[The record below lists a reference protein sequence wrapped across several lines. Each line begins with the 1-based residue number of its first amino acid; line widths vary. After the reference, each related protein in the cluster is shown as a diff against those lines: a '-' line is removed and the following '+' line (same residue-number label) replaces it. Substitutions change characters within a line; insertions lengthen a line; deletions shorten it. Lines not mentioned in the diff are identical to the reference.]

1 MCKGFLRQALHTN
14 LQECQSA
21 LSGGACRGSSS
32 SPSTS
37 VKPKCP
43 KTVLTSRDEALE
55 NALDSAADGQE
66 GAKICLW
73 GCSQSTPFF
82 AQEHLS
88 SSVLPQSKKRLF
100 QHLLR
105 HSPDD
110 H

>member
-55 NALDSAADGQE
+55 NALDSAATARKVLRYVYG
-66 GAKICLW
+66 GAAKALLLCTR
-73 GCSQSTPFF
+73 TPVIIS
-82 AQEHLS
+82 AAT
-88 SSVLPQSKKRLF
+88 V
-100 QHLLR
+100 
-105 HSPDD
+105 
-110 H
+110 